1 MEASPHALSL
11 STALE
16 TRQSPPDENCAICQ
30 ELLDDA
36 PPIYGP
42 ADERSFNTDR
52 QIETEA
58 VITKICGDK
67 HFFHR
72 VCIESWWKSASP
84 HLNTCPIDRTLCY
97 GSASVRQAAVNPPE
111 YTRFLGHDPHAHGT
125 VHPDGFVE
133 QLLAHWTNRTELNLS
148 DFIAPDVDL
157 ERLDYETIHDR
168 ANVEHLESLSADD
181 MVFINRARGTAFE
194 LLMEGQ
200 VNAVRPLVNELLTC
214 AIVVVQALTSNNPE
228 PSESGRSIATM
239 NASNGR
245 LIAGMLASGDLTRE
259 ELDIAMVITEEI
271 MNSVIDHIA
280 LPVHAMENAR
290 ALFTTDQNVSDLVPE
305 GVARI
310 IAEEANSAH
319 HRHDQPGR
327 NDPLADS
334 IARGLLPAPR
344 RVRPFSAETHLDL
357 YHGLDS
363 IAHMA
368 GFFDNGED
376 DTGGGDMG

>member
-16 TRQSPPDENCAICQ
+16 TRQSPSGENCAICQ
-30 ELLDDA
+30 ELLEDA
-36 PPIYGP
+36 PPVYNP
-42 ADERSFNTDR
+42 TDERPFNTDR

-72 VCIESWWKSASP
+72 VCIQSWWKSASP

-97 GSASVRQAAVNPPE
+97 GSAPVQQADVNPPE
-111 YTRFLGHDPHAHGT
+111 YTRFLGHYPHAHGT
-125 VHPDGFVE
+125 VPPDGFVE

-148 DFIAPDVDL
+148 DFIAQDVDL
-157 ERLDYETIHDR
+157 EGLDYETIHDR
-168 ANVEHLESLSADD
+168 ANVELLESLLADD
-181 MVFINRARGTAFE
+181 MVFITRARDSAFG
-194 LLMEGQ
+194 LLTEGQ
-200 VNAVRPLVNELLTC
+200 VNAVRPLVDELLTRT
-214 AIVVVQALTSNNPE
+214 IVGVQALTSNNLE
-228 PSESGRSIATM
+228 PSESGRRIATM

-245 LIAGMLASGDLTRE
+245 LIADMLESGDLTRE
-259 ELDIAMVITEEI
+259 ELVTEEI
-271 MNSVIDHIA
+271 INSVIDRTA
-280 LPVHAMENAR
+280 LPVRAMEDVQ
-290 ALFTTDQNVSDLVPE
+290 ALFTTDQNVSDLVP
-305 GVARI
+305 GGMARI

-319 HRHDQPGR
+319 HQRDQPGR

-344 RVRPFSAETHLDL
+344 RVRPFSTETDPDL

-363 IAHMA
+363 IPHMA
-368 GFFDNGED
+368 GFFDYGED